1 MKYFTYIGKHF
12 QTPMP
17 INCIPMLYHYI
28 RELSNNYV
36 LKILHKIEDLT
47 TQVWIFLYY
56 PGNCNCNSWLH
67 LHNALIFEINKL
79 FPALIKPEWVRFY
92 LINPWKKNLS
102 YQFIK
107 MLKLM
112 HCCYCCSCYQNSY
125 YYRNWM
131 CYWVCKKKK
140 KCFVLMSNTVI

>member
-1 MKYFTYIGKHF
+1 M
-12 QTPMP
+12 
-17 INCIPMLYHYI
+17 
-28 RELSNNYV
+28 
-36 LKILHKIEDLT
+36 KILHKIEDLT

-140 KCFVLMSNTVI
+140 NVLYWWAIQLFKFEAQFLNNLNFYIKFNSILDQGKVECVNLILKF